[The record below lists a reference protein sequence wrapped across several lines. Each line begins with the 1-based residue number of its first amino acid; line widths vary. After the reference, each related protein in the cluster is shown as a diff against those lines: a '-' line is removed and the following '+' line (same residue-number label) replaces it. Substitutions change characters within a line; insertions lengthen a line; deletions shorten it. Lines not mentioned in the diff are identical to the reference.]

1 MRRTTCNQSR
11 RGMAVTE
18 LAICLPVVVLIL
30 MAAIQGAEMMFLKQS
45 VAIAAY
51 EGCRAALQPNST
63 TAAAVNAASSVLT
76 DRNIAGATIDP
87 SNFTKAKT
95 GSDVTISIT
104 VPVARNS
111 TLQGWMFSP
120 PTITSSVTMM
130 KEY

>member
-1 MRRTTCNQSR
+1 MRKKTNRRSR

-51 EGCRAALQPNST
+51 EGCRAALKPNST
-63 TAAAVNAASSVLT
+63 ANSAATAAAAVLDDRHIHNAV
-76 DRNIAGATIDP
+76 IDS
-87 SNFTKAKT
+87 SNFTKAPT
-95 GSDVTISIT
+95 GHDVTISIT
-104 VPVARNS
+104 VPVAENS

>member
-1 MRRTTCNQSR
+1 MRKRTQPSSR
-11 RGMAVTE
+11 SGMAVTE

-30 MAAIQGAEMMFLKQS
+30 MAAIQGAELMFLKQS

-51 EGCRAALQPNST
+51 EGCRAALKPNAS
-63 TAAAVNAASSVLT
+63 TAAATAAAASVLN
-76 DRNIAGATIDP
+76 DRNIRNATIDS

-95 GSDVTISIT
+95 GADVTISIT
-104 VPVARNS
+104 APVAANS

>member
-1 MRRTTCNQSR
+1 MRRPKINRSR
-11 RGMAVTE
+11 RGMAVAE

-51 EGCRAALQPNST
+51 EGCRAALQPNAT
-63 TAAAVNAASSVLT
+63 NQHALDAASSVLA
-76 DRNIAGATIDP
+76 DRDIQGADIDP
-87 SNFTKAKT
+87 SNFENAKT
-95 GSDVTISIT
+95 GKDVTISIT
-104 VPVARNS
+104 IPVAANS